1 MEFGEG
7 RLRRF
12 ALVRNSEIEKSQELA
27 FRILSNLEKVV
38 FGKRSVLELVVIGLF
53 SEGHILIEDVPG
65 VGKTILARSLAISTG
80 CDFKRIQFTPDLLPG
95 DITGVSIYDQKK
107 NEFEFRAGPVFTQ
120 VLLAD
125 EINRAT
131 PKAQSAL
138 LEAMGETQVSV
149 DNVTRQLPKPFYV
162 IATQNPVEYEGVYP
176 LPESQMDRFLLHT
189 SIGYP
194 DIAVE
199 EAILD
204 RMQVEH
210 PIQSLKSVAS
220 AEEILLAQKTVRNV
234 YVAKSVRNYLL
245 NISHATRNHPDFQL
259 GASPRASLGLIRA
272 SQARAVM
279 AGRDYVIPDDVKTL
293 AEPVLCHRLILNPEA
308 RMNNITSHD
317 ALSKILAGIPVP
329 LIDEILPAK

>member
-1 MEFGEG
+1 MNYDE
-7 RLRRF
+7 RVQQSQ
-12 ALVRNSEIEKSQELA
+12 ALAS
-27 FRILSNLEKVV
+27 RILDNLETVI

-80 CDFKRIQFTPDLLPG
+80 CQFARIQFTPDLLPS

-107 NEFEFRAGPVFTQ
+107 NVFEFRPGPVFTQ
-120 VLLAD
+120 ILLAD

-149 DNVTRQLPKPFYV
+149 DNVTRQLPHPFYV

-189 SIGYP
+189 SVGYP
-194 DIAVE
+194 ENDVE
-199 EAILD
+199 DSILE
-204 RMQVEH
+204 RMQVDH
-210 PIQSLKSVAS
+210 PILTLKSVAS
-220 AEEILLAQKTVRNV
+220 TQEILEAQSCVRNM
-234 YVAKSVRNYLL
+234 YVSKSVRSYMLE
-245 NISHATRNHPDFQL
+245 IIQATRKHADLLL

-272 SQARAVM
+272 AQARAVLH
-279 AGRDYVIPDDVKTL
+279 GRNFITPDDIKHL
-293 AEPVLCHRLILNPEA
+293 AVPVLTHRLILNPEA
-308 RMNNITSHD
+308 RMSNISRD
-317 ALSKILAGIPVP
+317 VVMG
-329 LIDEILPAK
+329 EILEGIRVPISNETKPK

>member
-1 MEFGEG
+1 MTPI
-7 RLRRF
+7 
-12 ALVRNSEIEKSQELA
+12 EIEKTQDLA

-38 FGKRSVLELVVIGLF
+38 FGKRSVLELVIIGLF

-80 CDFKRIQFTPDLLPG
+80 CEYKRIQFTPDLLPG
-95 DITGVSIYDQKK
+95 DITGVSVYDQKK
-107 NEFEFRAGPVFTQ
+107 NEFEFRPGPVFTQ
-120 VLLAD
+120 ILLAD

-149 DNVTRQLPKPFYV
+149 DNVTRALPRPFFV

-194 DIAVE
+194 DLSVE

-210 PIQSLKSVAS
+210 PIHSLKPVAS
-220 AEEILLAQKTVRNV
+220 AEEIVTAQKAVRNV
-234 YVAKSVRNYLL
+234 YVAKSIRNYLL
-245 NISHATRNHPDFQL
+245 AISQTTRNHSDFQL

-272 SQARAVM
+272 AQARAILQ
-279 AGRDYVIPDDVKTL
+279 GRNYVIPDDVKSL
-293 AEPVLCHRLILNPEA
+293 AESVLCHRLILNPEA
-308 RMNNITSHD
+308 RMNNITSRE
-317 ALSKILAGIPVP
+317 AIQKIISGIQVP
-329 LIDEILPAK
+329 LIDEIYPAK

>member
-1 MEFGEG
+1 
-7 RLRRF
+7 LTP
-12 ALVRNSEIEKSQELA
+12 SETEKTQELA

-38 FGKRSVLELVVIGLF
+38 FGKRSVLELVIIGLF

-95 DITGVSIYDQKK
+95 DITGVSVYDQKK
-107 NEFEFRAGPVFTQ
+107 NEFEFRPGPVFTQ
-120 VLLAD
+120 ILLAD

-138 LEAMGETQVSV
+138 LEAMGEMQVSV
-149 DNVTRQLPKPFYV
+149 DNVTRSLPRPFFV

-194 DIAVE
+194 DLSVE

-210 PIQSLKSVAS
+210 PIHNLRAVAS
-220 AEEILLAQKTVRNV
+220 AEEILAAQKAVRNI
-234 YVAKSVRNYLL
+234 YVAKSIRNYLL
-245 NISHATRNHPDFQL
+245 SISHATRNHSDFQL

-272 SQARAVM
+272 AQARAIIQ
-279 AGRDYVIPDDVKTL
+279 GRHYVIPDDVKSL
-293 AEPVLCHRLILNPEA
+293 AESVLCHRLILNPEA
-308 RMNNITSHD
+308 RMNNTTSQE
-317 ALSKILAGIPVP
+317 AMQKILSGIQVP
-329 LIDEILPAK
+329 LIDEITPAK